1 MINKYLIILFFF
13 NTALLQEKMFWDFQ
27 LKIIE
32 SKNTKNKQINNKA
45 MISNIYV
52 KPTLLDNN
60 TSKNLSNDL
69 KQLSIE
75 EKINMANQFLLI
87 ESYDMAAKYY
97 LDLDFNLLDSKRKES
112 TIYSCAYAL
121 YASAQ
126 FNEAANFIKKYNL
139 NHKPKNLILECL
151 ILSETNIELAI
162 KKLNYL
168 IQDFPNNEFTNT
180 AKIQLKLLKS
190 KI

>member
-112 TIYSCAYAL
+112 TIY
-121 YASAQ
+121 
-126 FNEAANFIKKYNL
+126 
-139 NHKPKNLILECL
+139 
-151 ILSETNIELAI
+151 
-162 KKLNYL
+162 
-168 IQDFPNNEFTNT
+168 
-180 AKIQLKLLKS
+180 
-190 KI
+190 